1 MNLVLIEIQEYS
13 VIKMAQERLQEERLD
28 IIQELADLECD
39 QGKKIDKLRRK
50 VRQTIGEYNFNEL
63 ENI

>member
-1 MNLVLIEIQEYS
+1 M
-13 VIKMAQERLQEERLD
+13 IKMAQERLQEERLD

-50 VRQTIGEYNFNEL
+50 VCQTIGEYNFNEL